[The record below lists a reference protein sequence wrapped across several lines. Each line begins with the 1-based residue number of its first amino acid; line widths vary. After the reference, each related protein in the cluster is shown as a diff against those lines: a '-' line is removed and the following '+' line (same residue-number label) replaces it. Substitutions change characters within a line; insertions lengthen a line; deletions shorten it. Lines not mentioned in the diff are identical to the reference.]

1 MQSKQ
6 ASSGHRAGTH
16 RFETDFSI
24 LDAHVENPETAMVP
38 KARTSDLGING
49 RALEAM
55 AIVPTAM
62 KEHYKGNPKAYANLW
77 ELGKTPHVK
86 GAQMFAQVEHAYI
99 VHQSNLMAY
108 HMTAVATYR

>member
-38 KARTSDLGING
+38 KARTADLGING
-49 RALEAM
+49 RALETM
-55 AIVPTAM
+55 AQKYSILY
-62 KEHYKGNPKAYANLW
+62 E
-77 ELGKTPHVK
+77 
-86 GAQMFAQVEHAYI
+86 
-99 VHQSNLMAY
+99 
-108 HMTAVATYR
+108 